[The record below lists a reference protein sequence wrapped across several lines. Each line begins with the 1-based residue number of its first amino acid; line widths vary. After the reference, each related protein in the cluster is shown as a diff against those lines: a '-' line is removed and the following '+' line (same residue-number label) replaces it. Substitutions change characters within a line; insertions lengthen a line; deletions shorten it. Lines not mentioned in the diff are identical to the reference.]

1 MNDVTTKLTNTFWYP
16 SVYNYSERNIAALA
30 FRIANLLIKKK
41 RRKLIEYIFKSVKS
55 SFFVDEILN

>member
-41 RRKLIEYIFKSVKS
+41 RRKLIEPIVKS
-55 SFFVDEILN
+55 DKPCLF